1 MKPLLPS
8 MRERQRYLVYEV
20 LSESPL
26 QGRVIQE
33 ALLEGLQQF
42 LGELG
47 MAKAGVQ
54 LLDQAGQR
62 GILRTNSKEISNV
75 KAGLSLVKHINQ
87 QKVAVRTLGVSG
99 LHNKALRLCTD
110 SNQGRK

>member
-1 MKPLLPS
+1 MRSGMKPLLPS

-33 ALLEGLQQF
+33 ALLEGL
-42 LGELG
+42 
-47 MAKAGVQ
+47 Q